1 MKRDDHSSEAS
12 GHAKGKNE
20 PFSSRQR
27 QNRRRSGGYAPF
39 SQRDQD
45 FRCLHCR
52 MQVSG
57 NPHLSGV
64 RNRNHCP
71 YCLYSQHVDLHT
83 AGDRLADCKAEMK
96 PIGLTLK
103 QTRKKYGPSTGELM
117 LVHVCLGCGKLSI
130 NRIAADDLTYKV
142 LEMLDGFN
150 QLDESILLQMQENG
164 IHALQPGDRA
174 AVERQLG
181 VSSAN

>member
-1 MKRDDHSSEAS
+1 MGAKSSDSRGRGKKQEGHTSTGWRHS
-12 GHAKGKNE
+12 
-20 PFSSRQR
+20 
-27 QNRRRSGGYAPF
+27 RRKFVSYD
-39 SQRDQD
+39 SLLQRDQD

-57 NPHLSGV
+57 NLRLSGV

-71 YCLYSQHVDLHT
+71 YCLYSQHVDLQT
-83 AGDRLADCKAEMK
+83 AGDRLAECMAEMK

-142 LEMLDGFN
+142 LELLDCFN
-150 QLDESILLQMQENG
+150 KLDEGILLQMQENG
-164 IHALQPGDRA
+164 IHALQPDDRA
-174 AVERQLG
+174 VVERQLG
-181 VSSAN
+181 VNPE